1 MIGPTF
7 QLNAPV
13 IISAKVKKYIW
24 TNTKNSRLKH
34 SSSGCAGAPSPTAPV
49 HCHGPALMSPHTG
62 SELKRM
68 SSHSCFATYIANFPF
83 SQPSWCSFVLSLQC
97 ALGHSC
103 RGCDISHWSR
113 ECLQKFNIRV
123 VLKSGQT
130 WSPLNIDQVK
140 NTPCT
145 LNNPMWYHLQLWRSL
160 YWRHEAKS
168 RDKNV
173 LGWLQE
179 GHDIY
184 IGDTRWSLEMRLKE
198 HWDACPLQI

>member
-1 MIGPTF
+1 MTTPCVVLVFPVLCFTEIITVG
-7 QLNAPV
+7 LHSAPV
-13 IISAKVKKYIW
+13 ACCKSTMLVLVRTTSSIQTSQYSSLFVVQQSFINDTPYWAMVGQGGDL
-24 TNTKNSRLKH
+24 TMQNT
-34 SSSGCAGAPSPTAPV
+34 PTV
-49 HCHGPALMSPHTG
+49 
-62 SELKRM
+62 
-68 SSHSCFATYIANFPF
+68 
-83 SQPSWCSFVLSLQC
+83 
-97 ALGHSC
+97 GHSW

-130 WSPLNIDQVK
+130 WSPLNVDQVK

-160 YWRHEAKS
+160 YWKHEVKS

-173 LGWLQE
+173 LRWLQE
-179 GHDIY
+179 GGMSILE
-184 IGDTRWSLEMRLKE
+184 TQNAWRLEMRLKK